1 MIFSILSVLK
11 ELLLVL
17 LGIVLVLLCL
27 ILFVPVRYEI
37 RGEIHDPDGSSDFE
51 AQRLLDGSKVH
62 LRMSWLL
69 HFLGLRLDFPES
81 VEPDL
86 RILWFHPWFQAASRK
101 QKEKAPVKGK
111 DAFRKYGIYDSIV
124 KKMKAVYRLWR
135 RPDTRR
141 AVGKAAGLLRRFA
154 KLLLPRRWNVEGTAG
169 LGDPAAGAKLFEVLG
184 ILYPWTAGHVDI
196 QPEFMLYRFDLRFH
210 AKGRLYLFMVLLLLL
225 EALTD
230 RDIRRLAA
238 RTGALRRTEKAPREK
253 HQNERGAAR
262 AAQRGE
268 GRV

>member
-1 MIFSILSVLK
+1 MISSILSVLPK
-11 ELLLVL
+11 LLLVL
-17 LGIVLVLLCL
+17 LVLVFVLVCL

-37 RGEIHDPDGSSDFE
+37 RGEIHDPDGSCDFE

-86 RILWFHPWFQAASRK
+86 RILWFHPGLKALPRK
-101 QKEKAPVKGK
+101 QKENAPSGEKAS
-111 DAFRKYGIYDSIV
+111 FRKRGIYDSII
-124 KKMKAVYRLWR
+124 KKLKTVYRLWR
-135 RPDTRR
+135 KPDTKR
-141 AVGKAAGLLRRFA
+141 AARKAAGLLRRFT